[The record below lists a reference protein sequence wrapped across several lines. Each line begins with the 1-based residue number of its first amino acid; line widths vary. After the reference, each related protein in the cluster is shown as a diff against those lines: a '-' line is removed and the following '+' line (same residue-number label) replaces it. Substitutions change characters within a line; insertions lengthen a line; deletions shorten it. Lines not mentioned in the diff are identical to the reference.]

1 MPTTTTHPRP
11 PPWRSLDF
19 DAVAPTLSTDVLL
32 ATYVNV
38 AREHDR
44 AIERYGLDAWNYEF
58 AALCAAR
65 GILAREIADRA
76 TVAMRTTARRVAA

>member
-11 PPWRSLDF
+11 PPWRALDF
-19 DAVAPTLSTDVLL
+19 DAIAPTLTTDVLL
-32 ATYVNV
+32 AMYANV
-38 AREHDR
+38 ALEHDR
-44 AIERYGLDAWNYEF
+44 AVDAQGYEL

-76 TVAMRTTARRVAA
+76 TVAMRARGTATRRAAA